1 MESPRRTSPANAGEE
16 RLSPLAAA
24 SHFAHLLRAKE
35 VLVTPPTKG
44 MLRDRARG
52 MRKGQS
58 RAENVLWT
66 LLRDRRAHGD
76 KFRRQHPIHP
86 YIADFACV
94 DAKLIVEIDGKS
106 HDDAT
111 QAAYDAE
118 RTRNLAASGWRV
130 LRFRDDEVLTDAA
143 AVAARIVQV
152 LRAPP

>member
-1 MESPRRTSPANAGEE
+1 M
-16 RLSPLAAA
+16 
-24 SHFAHLLRAKE
+24 
-35 VLVTPPTKG
+35 TPPTKG
-44 MLRDRARG
+44 MPRDRARG

-118 RTRNLAASGWRV
+118 RTCNLAASGWRV
-130 LRFRDDEVLTDAA
+130 LRFRDLL
-143 AVAARIVQV
+143 VAAGIEVELSPGIMPIHSFTQV
-152 LRAPP
+152 RRFSQMCGAQVPGWLEQLFADEEAYWSQ